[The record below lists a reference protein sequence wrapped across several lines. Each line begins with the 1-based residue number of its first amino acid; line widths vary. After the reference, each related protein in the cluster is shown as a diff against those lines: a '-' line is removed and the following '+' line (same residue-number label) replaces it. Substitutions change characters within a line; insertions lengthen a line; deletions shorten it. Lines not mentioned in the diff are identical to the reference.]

1 MINKLK
7 KILAALKVQSKAP
20 TFATDKRIVEAF
32 TLEGITYYTFDDI
45 FNIPVERA
53 FSAIDYYNEMQQRCT
68 RDYLISHL
76 DAQDEI
82 LSSKKIDITKLAQL
96 NLNLRERLEM
106 IFDADL
112 LYKLASVV
120 YFDSSE
126 SPYKY
131 DYKYGVEKIRR
142 FKKADVDAFF
152 LKTPIRNYLPFKDIS
167 AEDLQTYIAVGSQV
181 NLVHLK
187 TLSKALSR
195 KESKEGLS
203 RELELRDTFR

>member
-32 TLEGITYYTFDDI
+32 VLDGITYYTFDDI

-53 FSAIDYYNEMQQRCT
+53 FSAIDHYNEMQQRCT

-76 DAQDEI
+76 DAQNEI

-96 NLNLRERLEM
+96 NLNLKERLEM

-131 DYKYGVEKIRR
+131 DYKYGIEKIRR

-167 AEDLQTYIAVGSQV
+167 ADDLRTYIAVGNQV

-187 TLSKALSR
+187 TLSQSLS
-195 KESKEGLS
+195 KSELKDGLL
-203 RELELRDTFR
+203 RELELRDTLT